1 MQRPRLRR
9 NPWYPSRVRLQHMHP
24 RHMPPQPIRRLRLRR
39 KQFQRLRLLR
49 RPPPRLLRGQ
59 RLRQHPQQRQ
69 VLWQSNQWHLRL
81 FPRLLPLQGL
91 RPRTRTGLP
100 LLRHNRQQ
108 RVRPRVARHRQ
119 DVQRSPARNQWQ
131 RAQRPQLLVRQHA
144 HKFLPARCPPA
155 TAGQFPARC
164 RAAASARAAH
174 DPDSRCVRSSQ
185 DRVGDHIPRAL
196 AVQVDRAEQ
205 AVHLGRDLERCR
217 RDRVPARAHPVGQG
231 CCRHFQRG
239 CR

>member
-1 MQRPRLRR
+1 
-9 NPWYPSRVRLQHMHP
+9 
-24 RHMPPQPIRRLRLRR
+24 
-39 KQFQRLRLLR
+39 
-49 RPPPRLLRGQ
+49 
-59 RLRQHPQQRQ
+59 
-69 VLWQSNQWHLRL
+69 
-81 FPRLLPLQGL
+81 
-91 RPRTRTGLP
+91 
-100 LLRHNRQQ
+100 
-108 RVRPRVARHRQ
+108 
-119 DVQRSPARNQWQ
+119 
-131 RAQRPQLLVRQHA
+131 VRQHA

-205 AVHLGRDLERCR
+205 AVHLGRDLERCL
-217 RDRVPARAHPVGQG
+217 RDRVPARAHPAGQG
-231 CCRHFQRG
+231 CCRHFQKG